1 MHELALTD
9 GVVQMVRERMGDQRV
24 VRVRLEVGR
33 LTAVV
38 PDAMRFCFDV
48 CSRGTTLDGA
58 RLEIDEVPARIRC
71 ARCGEE
77 TQLDDPIA
85 LCPCGSAEV
94 EVIAGNELRI
104 KEVEV
109 T

>member
-9 GVVQMVRERMGDQRV
+9 GIVQLVRERLGDERV
-24 VRVRLEVGR
+24 ARVRLEVGR
-33 LTAVV
+33 LMAVV
-38 PDAMRFCFDV
+38 PEAMRFCFDV
-48 CSRGTTLDGA
+48 CSRGTSLDGA
-58 RLEIDEVPARIRC
+58 TLEIDEVAARIRC

-77 TQLDDPIA
+77 TQLEDAIA